1 MPNIYKHYRW
11 GVGHDDGAMLLISI
25 LDRQL
30 YVSTGKRAM
39 KLLSDDQIDII
50 IEEIKPYMQ
59 KKDYDQGVKLAIFR
73 MGEVFSSEVLMRSTN
88 YGFIILC
95 VLLIITVLY
104 ILYQLKQSEPES
116 IEERFRHPYAS
127 DPTFNTKAMLWRAIS
142 ERGSFSSG
150 VGSDWGGRIG
160 GRGRGGS
167 W

>member
-30 YVSTGKRAM
+30 YVSTGKRAV
-39 KLLSDDQIDII
+39 KLLSHDQIDII
-50 IEEIKPYMQ
+50 IEEIKPYIQ
-59 KKDYDQGVKLAIFR
+59 KKDSDQGVELAIFR

-142 ERGSFSSG
+142 ERGCFGSG

>member
-30 YVSTGKRAM
+30 YVSTGKRAV
-39 KLLSDDQIDII
+39 LSDDQIDII
-50 IEEIKPYMQ
+50 IEEMKPYMQ
-59 KKDYDQGVKLAIFR
+59 KKDYDQGVELAIFR

-142 ERGSFSSG
+142 ERGSFGSG